1 MDIFLE
7 NNLMKRPFLTSIT
20 TSPWIDSEMEQ
31 PFTKFYHREDT
42 IKNEDVC
49 VFGEYSYT
57 HKPQIYP

>member
-1 MDIFLE
+1 
-7 NNLMKRPFLTSIT
+7 MKRPFLTSIT

-31 PFTKFYHREDT
+31 PFTKFYHREDA